1 MPAEM
6 LRAES
11 NLYLGLLLSI
21 GGALIAGWLIYF
33 AVRFRKR
40 QRRRELKS
48 TPLPVERRAI
58 LQRNV
63 PVYRRLPP
71 DLQDELQGYVNVFL
85 HDMQFIGCAGLD
97 VTDEMR
103 VTIAGNACLLLLNR
117 HPDRFAGFASIL
129 LYPDAFVAPEVEY
142 DGDVVIESDSIRA
155 GESWHAGPIVLS
167 WSDVR
172 QGIED
177 HVDGHNVV
185 LHEFAHKLDEESGYV
200 DGLPILREEEHYAEW
215 AAVLSREFD
224 ALTERVNERR
234 NDVMDAYGAD
244 SPPEFFAVATET
256 FFERGDLMRR
266 HLPDLYA
273 QLRRFYGVDPA
284 AWG

>member
-1 MPAEM
+1 MY
-6 LRAES
+6 ES
-11 NLYLGLLLSI
+11 LLLLIGGGLLT
-21 GGALIAGWLIYF
+21 GWLIYF
-33 AVRFRKR
+33 AIRFLRR
-40 QRRRELKS
+40 RRRRELKNA
-48 TPLPVERRAI
+48 PLPVEHRAI

-71 DLQDELQGYVNVFL
+71 ELQAELRGYVNVFL

-117 HPDRFAGFASIL
+117 HPDRFAGFSSIL

-167 WSDVR
+167 WGDVQ

-185 LHEFAHKLDEESGYV
+185 LHEFAHKLDEENGYV
-200 DGLPILREEEHYAEW
+200 DGLPILREKGHYAEW
-215 AAVLSREFD
+215 ATVLSREFD
-224 ALTERVNERR
+224 ALNERVTDDR

-256 FFERGDLMRR
+256 FFERGDLMQRR
-266 HLPDLYA
+266 LPELYA
-273 QLRRFYGVDPA
+273 QLQRFYGVDPA
-284 AWG
+284 AWR